1 MINANNLNHNFQI
14 LSKMR
19 TLLAILIGTVCG
31 ITNLNQ
37 ILAPIAFVV
46 MQFFATGLIA
56 VFSGNYR
63 RYFNSMGELA
73 SGIPETTMMFI
84 CSWMLSYNLVYTL

>member
-1 MINANNLNHNFQI
+1 MVNVANLNHNFQT

-31 ITNLNQ
+31 ITNMNQ
-37 ILAPIAFVV
+37 ILAPIAYVAF
-46 MQFFATGLIA
+46 QLLATGLIA
-56 VFSGNYR
+56 VTSGNYR
-63 RYFNSMGELA
+63 RYFNNFGEIA
-73 SGIPETTMMFI
+73 SGIPESVMMFI